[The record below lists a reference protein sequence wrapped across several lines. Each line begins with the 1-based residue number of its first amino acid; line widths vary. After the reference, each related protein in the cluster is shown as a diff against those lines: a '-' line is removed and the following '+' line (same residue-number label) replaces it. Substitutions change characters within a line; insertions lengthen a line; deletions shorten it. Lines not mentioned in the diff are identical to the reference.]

1 MSCRERDPMR
11 GDQQQEMTSW
21 LRSLDPVQ
29 PKDMIGLWKGVGL
42 PSGHPLDGVLE
53 NLHWFGKRFHAD
65 MRADALLF
73 QRRPGRLVA
82 IDPAYIPIGLAIK
95 AAPLGRTAV
104 ARKLFLHLQQ
114 ALRAKGTTAS
124 ISLQTLEQVESA
136 ALIYDKQPIVD
147 HFRLVSHDEVVGMMC
162 VRDDPCRYFFRLRK
176 VKVAGV

>member
-1 MSCRERDPMR
+1 
-11 GDQQQEMTSW
+11 
-21 LRSLDPVQ
+21 
-29 PKDMIGLWKGVGL
+29 MIGLWKGVGL

-53 NLHWFGKRFHAD
+53 NLHWFGKRFHND

-73 QRRPGRLVA
+73 ERHPARLVA
-82 IDPAYIPIGLAIK
+82 IDPSYIPIRLAIK

-124 ISLQTLEQVESA
+124 ITLRTFEQVESA
-136 ALIYDKQPIVD
+136 AMIYDKQPIVD
-147 HFRLVSHDEVVGMMC
+147 HFRLVSHDELVGMMC

-176 VKVAGV
+176 VTEAGM

>member
-1 MSCRERDPMR
+1 MSIRERDSMR
-11 GDQQQEMTSW
+11 GDQQQEMASW
-21 LRSLDPVQ
+21 LRSLEPVQ

-73 QRRPGRLVA
+73 QRRPGRLVS
-82 IDPAYIPIGLAIK
+82 IDPRYIPIGLAIK

-124 ISLQTLEQVESA
+124 ITLQIFEHVESA
-136 ALIYDKQPIVD
+136 AMIYDKQPIVD
-147 HFRLVSHDEVVGMMC
+147 HFRLVRHDELVGMMC
-162 VRDDPCRYFFRLRK
+162 VRGDSCRYFFRLRK
-176 VKVAGV
+176 VDEAGM